1 MSNIDWIT
9 IALAMMNIF
18 TIGWNYQMWNKLAEL
33 EKANRLRE
41 LVHKINYGVPY
52 FDVNDM
58 RNEMKEEFFQ

>member
-1 MSNIDWIT
+1 MGNMDWLTIILAIVNICV
-9 IALAMMNIF
+9 
-18 TIGWNYQMWNKLAEL
+18 IGTNYKMWNKLAEL

-58 RNEMKEEFFQ
+58 KNEMKEEFF